1 MKCKTCCY
9 YTIMEPKLNS
19 RYICVRYPPVYMKN
33 EYGRHV
39 TMFPNPAGDYW
50 CGEWKPK
57 DFIKLWPGNLTK
69 EFDEH

>member
-1 MKCKTCCY
+1 
-9 YTIMEPKLNS
+9 
-19 RYICVRYPPVYMKN
+19 MKN